1 MYLQTMHILVSKS
14 FHPMYRNP
22 VVNSNHPDPGVVAL
36 PENQGFVLV
45 STSDLVRPQSSDPVF
60 PILHSFDLGHW
71 ELVSFKNL

>member
-1 MYLQTMHILVSKS
+1 MYLRKVHILVSKS

-22 VVNSNHPDPGVVAL
+22 VVNSNHPDPGVLAL

-45 STSDLVRPQSSDPVF
+45 STSDLVRPHSSDPVF
-60 PILHSFDLGHW
+60 QILHSFDLVHW